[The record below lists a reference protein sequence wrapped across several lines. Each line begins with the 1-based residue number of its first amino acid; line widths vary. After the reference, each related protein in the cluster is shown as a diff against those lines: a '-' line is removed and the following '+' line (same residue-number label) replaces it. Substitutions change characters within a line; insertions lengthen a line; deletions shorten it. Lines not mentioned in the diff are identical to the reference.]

1 MDTRQCPATR
11 ALLLNARCARRL
23 AEHSALS
30 NKDDVAIGEFL
41 LELSGEP
48 GLDAQSV

>member
-11 ALLLNARCARRL
+11 ALLLNARCTRRL

-30 NKDDVAIGEFL
+30 NKDDVAVGEFL